1 MKRIIIIDY
10 QYLPYD
16 NNNNNNNNNNR
27 STFFYSILWFARTR
41 MQCTSCKYISCMCAL
56 FWFLDKKHSQT

>member
-10 QYLPYD
+10 RYLPYD

-27 STFFYSILWFARTR
+27 STFF
-41 MQCTSCKYISCMCAL
+41 L
-56 FWFLDKKHSQT
+56 FNMLQKVGT